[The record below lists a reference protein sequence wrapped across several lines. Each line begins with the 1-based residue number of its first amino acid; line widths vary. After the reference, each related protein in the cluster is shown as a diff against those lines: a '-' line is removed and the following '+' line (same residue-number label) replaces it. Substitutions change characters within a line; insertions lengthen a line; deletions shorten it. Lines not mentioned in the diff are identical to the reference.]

1 MIDRRPPLRS
11 NWNRIKKHFG
21 GLIKGHFKQDLG
33 PNLDK
38 WDKLLAKISSTLK
51 DADRIYWDY
60 THTISVTKRTWGDQ
74 KAAEKMAKK
83 LAEAEKEV
91 MKLYQ
96 VCQEIAGACGFYA
109 SMTKQV
115 LTGHEQEQMLK
126 GLARIQEEV
135 GKFFEGA
142 VEEYRGQVRA
152 FWEAE
157 TQRNVKQY
165 SPQQHS
171 HWGYRHNAKA
181 RTAWTSQANDKAFG
195 KQFLG

>member
-1 MIDRRPPLRS
+1 VIDGRPPLRS
-11 NWNRIKKHFG
+11 NWNRIKKAFG
-21 GLIKGHFKQDLG
+21 GVIKGHFKQDLG

-51 DADRIYWDY
+51 DAERLHDDN
-60 THTISVTKRTWGDQ
+60 THYFSPGKKGWADQ
-74 KAAEKMAKK
+74 RAAEKMAKK

-96 VCQEIAGACGFYA
+96 ACQKIAEACGFYA
-109 SMTKQV
+109 SMAQQI
-115 LTGHEQEQMLK
+115 LTGNDQTQMLK
-126 GLARIQEEV
+126 GLAKIQEEV
-135 GKFFEGA
+135 GKYFEYA
-142 VEEYRGQVRA
+142 VDGYRRQVRA

-157 TQRNVKQY
+157 TQRNVKQH

-171 HWGYRHNAKA
+171 HWGYSHNAKA
-181 RTAWTSQANDKAFG
+181 RTAWNSQANDKAFG